1 MDQSIIATVIAILAV
16 IGGIVIYSFGYKHAR
31 HAATEELDFARRTST
46 SIVIRRPG
54 HPIQRVYLLTQAQ
67 LDQLNAQRS

>member
-1 MDQSIIATVIAILAV
+1 MDHSIIATVITIILV
-16 IGGIVIYSFGYKHAR
+16 IACVFIYSFGYKQAR
-31 HAATEELDFARRTST
+31 RDATEELDFARRTST

-67 LDQLNAQRS
+67 LDQLNQGN